1 MARSKKKVEKPEVKT
16 EPKVEKPLDWTPP
29 PRDPKYRVAKGKAI
43 SCRKGIR
50 SDGDPIEAINVGG
63 QECLDGLV
71 KSGHV
76 EKY

>member
-1 MARSKKKVEKPEVKT
+1 MAKSKKTTEENVK
-16 EPKVEKPLDWTPP
+16 EWTPP
-29 PRDPKYRVAKGKAI
+29 AKAPKYRVAKGKAI

-50 SDGDPIEAINVGG
+50 SEGDPIEAINVGG
-63 QECLDGLV
+63 EECLEKLI